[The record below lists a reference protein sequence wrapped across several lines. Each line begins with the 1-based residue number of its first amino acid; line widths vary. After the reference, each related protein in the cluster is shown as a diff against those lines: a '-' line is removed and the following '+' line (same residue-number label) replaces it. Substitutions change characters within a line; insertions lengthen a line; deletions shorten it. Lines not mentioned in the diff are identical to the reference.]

1 MAVKKVAKKTTTNTR
16 KVSISS
22 KAKSSKAKSSKAKSS
37 KAKSSKAKSKNKKIN
52 DRHSGDGGIVVVDDD
67 IVIDQDKINEERR
80 AYLEESRSQEAS
92 D

>member
-1 MAVKKVAKKTTTNTR
+1 MVVKKVAKKTTTNTR
-16 KVSISS
+16 KVSI
-22 KAKSSKAKSSKAKSS
+22 SSKAKSSKAKSS